1 MRNADW
7 PVSTTSPAA
16 VSTHLHNDC
25 EQNAMKLVI
34 DPAGASR
41 FFRSAWCAPSLAIRR
56 GEARNDHAS
65 RSPHTSRPPARRLC
79 ALQESAAIRCNYPET
94 YAYLKAKRD
103 RHPVE
108 DALEDYTQWTV
119 MGEPLYPKITPIPK
133 PGQPKP
139 VEASSAIKKEE
150 TEEEYIRRRCEEFMH
165 KSLSSRR
172 GPGGK
177 MFTIGGG
184 GDAGVAYQVI

>member
-1 MRNADW
+1 
-7 PVSTTSPAA
+7 
-16 VSTHLHNDC
+16 
-25 EQNAMKLVI
+25 MKTVI
-34 DPAGASR
+34 FPE
-41 FFRSAWCAPSLAIRR
+41 RR
-56 GEARNDHAS
+56 GDSFLSFSMVMRPVLRDAAARLATTMLRGRHT
-65 RSPHTSRPPARRLC
+65 PHRPPARRLC

-103 RHPVE
+103 RHPIE

-119 MGEPLYPKITPIPK
+119 MGEPLHPKITPIPK